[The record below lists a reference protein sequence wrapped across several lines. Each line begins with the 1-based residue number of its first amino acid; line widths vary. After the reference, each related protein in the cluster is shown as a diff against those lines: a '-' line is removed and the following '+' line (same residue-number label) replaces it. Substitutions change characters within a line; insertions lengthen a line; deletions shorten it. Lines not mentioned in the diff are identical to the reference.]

1 MCPSP
6 SVPLALTVPVA
17 AAGLAY
23 LNAKTSFSYDAAIL
37 NGIARAAWRHNR
49 RESTDRLNAFYRL
62 EEVATS
68 KSASC
73 VGFLF
78 EDRSWTYAQMYDAA
92 LKYGHY
98 LKSKF
103 DLKPKDIV
111 ALDLMNSDHFLL
123 VCFGLWSIGARPA
136 FINYN
141 LTGDALCHCV
151 KTANSV
157 LLLVDPDVESNVDD
171 GVRGKLGDLRIEFL
185 TQEFI
190 SAAMAME
197 PVRPPNE
204 VRAGDVGRDMGA
216 LIFTSGTTGLP
227 KAAIISWTKLTT
239 GASFVGGWLRT
250 KSSDV
255 LYTPMPLY
263 HSSAFLLGFFH
274 CLEVG
279 ATFAVGRK
287 FSTKTFWKDVRK
299 HNATIIQYVGETCRY
314 LMAAK
319 PEIDPTTGENLD
331 KKHNVRVALGNGLR
345 PDVWAKFQERFGIE
359 IIGEFYAATEAAYGT
374 WNYSRNDFTRGAVGR
389 NGWLYGLLVRSQQA
403 IVERDHETDQPY
415 RDPKTGLCIAVPRG
429 EVGELLFKLP
439 EDTTRNFQGYY
450 NNAKATDS
458 KIIRDVFKK
467 GDAYF
472 RSGDLISWDT
482 EGRTYFHDRIG
493 DTFRWK
499 SENVAT
505 TEVSATVGLH
515 PAVEEANV
523 YGVQLPHHDGRAGCA
538 AIALR
543 TAPDDALLRSLAE
556 HVRAKLPKYAV
567 PIFLRLGKGLS
578 AAITGTNKQQK
589 HSLRVEGVDPAKVG
603 DDELYWLK
611 GDTYVRFGGED
622 WSRMNAGQV
631 KL

>member
-1 MCPSP
+1 MPF
-6 SVPLALTVPVA
+6 PLALTVPAA

-23 LNAKTSFSYDAAIL
+23 LNAKTSFSYDAASIR
-37 NGIARAAWRHNR
+37 GMARAAWRHKR
-49 RESTDRLNAFYRL
+49 REAAEHLNTFYRL
-62 EEVATS
+62 EEIATS
-68 KSASC
+68 KSADR
-73 VGFLF
+73 VGMLF
-78 EDRSWTYAQMYDAA
+78 EDRSWTYSQMYEAA
-92 LKYGHY
+92 LKYGNY

-103 DLKPKDIV
+103 HLKPQDIV
-111 ALDLMNSDHFLL
+111 AVDLMNSDHFLL
-123 VCFGLWSIGARPA
+123 ICFGLWSIGVRPA

-141 LTGDALCHCV
+141 LTSDPLCHCV

-157 LLLVDPDVESNVDD
+157 LLLVDPDVQHNIDED
-171 GVRGKLGDLRIEFL
+171 VREKLGDLRIEFL
-185 TQEFI
+185 TEEFI
-190 SAAMAME
+190 SAAMAMD

-204 VRAGDVGRDMGA
+204 VRAGIVGRDMAG

-227 KAAIISWTKLTT
+227 KAAIISWSKLVT
-239 GASFVGGWLRT
+239 GPNFVGGWLGT
-250 KSSDV
+250 KSSDI

-263 HSSAFLLGFFH
+263 HSSAFILGFLQ
-274 CLEVG
+274 CLESE
-279 ATFAVGRK
+279 ATLAIGHK

-319 PEIDPTTGENLD
+319 PEIDPTTGEDLD
-331 KKHNVRVALGNGLR
+331 KKHNVRLALGNGLR

-359 IIGEFYAATEAAYGT
+359 SVAEFYAATEAATGT
-374 WNYSRNDFTRGAVGR
+374 WNYSRNHFSRGAIGR
-389 NGWLYGLLVRSQQA
+389 NGWLYGLYVSSKQV
-403 IVERDHETDQPY
+403 IVERDHETDEPY
-415 RDPKTGLCIAVPRG
+415 RDPKTGFCVAVPRG
-429 EVGELLFKLP
+429 EVGELLAKLP
-439 EDTTRNFQGYY
+439 EDTTVSFQGYY

-472 RSGDLISWDT
+472 RTGDLISWDS

-538 AIALR
+538 AISFR
-543 TAPDDALLRSLAE
+543 RAPDEALLRSLAE
-556 HVRAKLPKYAV
+556 HARAKLPKYAV
-567 PIFLRLGKGLS
+567 PIFLRRGKGLV
-578 AAITGTNKQQK
+578 AAVTGTNKQQK
-589 HSLRVEGVDPAKVG
+589 HNLRVEGVDPAKVG

-611 GDTYVRFGGED
+611 GDTYVRFGQED
-622 WSRMNAGQV
+622 WDLMNAGQV

>member
-1 MCPSP
+1 M
-6 SVPLALTVPVA
+6 PLPLVLTVPA
-17 AAGLAY
+17 AVAGLAY
-23 LNAKTSFSYDAAIL
+23 LNAKTSFSYDVATL
-37 NGIARAAWRHNR
+37 KGTARAAWRHHR
-49 RESTDRLNAFYRL
+49 RESADHCNAFYRL
-62 EEVATS
+62 EEIATG
-68 KSASC
+68 KSANRMAL
-73 VGFLF
+73 LF
-78 EDRSWTYAQMYDAA
+78 EDRSWTYAQMYEAA
-92 LKYGHY
+92 LKYGNY

-103 DLKPKDIV
+103 DLMPKDIV

-123 VCFGLWSIGARPA
+123 VCFGLWSIGVRPA

-141 LTGDALCHCV
+141 LTSDALCHCV

-157 LLLVDPDVESNVDD
+157 LLLVDPDVESNVDEAL
-171 GVRGKLGDLRIEFL
+171 REKLGGLRTEFL
-185 TQEFI
+185 TEEFI
-190 SAAMAME
+190 SAAMTMDA
-197 PVRPPNE
+197 VRPPNE
-204 VRAGDVGRDMGA
+204 ARAGDEGRDMAA

-227 KAAIISWTKLTT
+227 KAAIVSWSKLI
-239 GASFVGGWLRT
+239 AAPNFVGGWLGT
-250 KSSDV
+250 KSSDI

-263 HSSAFLLGFFH
+263 HSSALLLGFFQ
-274 CLEVG
+274 CFELE

-287 FSTKTFWKDVRK
+287 FSTKIFWKDVRR

-319 PEIDPTTGENLD
+319 PEIDPTTGRNLD
-331 KKHNVRVALGNGLR
+331 KKHKVRLALGNGLR

-359 IIGEFYAATEAAYGT
+359 SIGEFYASTEGAGAT
-374 WNYSRNDFTRGAVGR
+374 WNYSRNDFSRGAIGR
-389 NGWLYGLLVRSQQA
+389 NGWLYGLFMRSKHA
-403 IVERDHETDQPY
+403 IVEHDYETDEPH

-429 EVGELLFKLP
+429 DVGELLLKLP
-439 EDTTRNFQGYY
+439 EDTTKNFQGYY
-450 NNAKATDS
+450 NNQKATDS

-472 RSGDLISWDT
+472 WSGDLVSWDS

-493 DTFRWK
+493 DTFRWR

-538 AIALR
+538 AIALK
-543 TAPDDALLRSLAE
+543 TAPDETLLRSLAE
-556 HVRAKLPKYAV
+556 HARAKLPKYAV

-589 HSLRVEGVDPAKVG
+589 HSLRVEGVDPGKVG

-611 GDTYVRFGGED
+611 DDTYVRFSKAD
-622 WSRMNAGQV
+622 WDRMNAGEI

>member
-1 MCPSP
+1 MP
-6 SVPLALTVPVA
+6 VTLPLALTIPAA

-23 LNAKTSFSYDAAIL
+23 LNAKTSFSYDAATIK
-37 NGIARAAWRHNR
+37 GTVRAAWRHNR
-49 RESTDRLNAFYRL
+49 RESADRLNAFYRL
-62 EEVATS
+62 EEIANG
-68 KSASC
+68 KSASR
-73 VGFLF
+73 VGLLF
-78 EDRSWTYAQMYDAA
+78 KDRSWTYAQMYDAA
-92 LKYGHY
+92 LKYGNY
-98 LKSKF
+98 LKTKY

-111 ALDLMNSDHFLL
+111 ALDLMNSDHFIL

-141 LTGDALCHCV
+141 LTSDALCHCV

-157 LLLVDPDVESNVDD
+157 LMLVDPDVQSNVDE
-171 GVRGKLGDLRIEFL
+171 GVREKLGDLRIEFL
-185 TQEFI
+185 TEEVI
-190 SAAMAME
+190 SAVMAMD

-204 VRAGDVGRDMGA
+204 LRAGEVGRDMAA

-227 KAAIISWTKLTT
+227 KAAIVSWTKIVT
-239 GASFVGGWLRT
+239 APNFVGRWLGT
-250 KSSDV
+250 TSSDV

-263 HSSAFLLGFFH
+263 HSSAFILGFFQ
-274 CLEVG
+274 CFELE
-279 ATFAVGRK
+279 ATFAIGHK

-331 KKHNVRVALGNGLR
+331 KKHNVRLALGNGLR

-359 IIGEFYAATEAAYGT
+359 SVGEFYAATEGSGGT
-374 WNYSRNDFTRGAVGR
+374 WNYSRNEFSRGAIGR
-389 NGWLYGLLVRSQQA
+389 NGWLYGLFMKSKQA
-403 IVERDHETDQPY
+403 IVERDHETDEPH
-415 RDPKTGLCIAVPRG
+415 RDPKTGFCVAVPRG

-439 EDTTRNFQGYY
+439 EDMTKNFQGYY
-450 NNAKATDS
+450 NNPKATNS

-472 RSGDLISWDT
+472 RSGDLVSWDT

-505 TEVSATVGLH
+505 TEVSATVGVH

-538 AIALR
+538 AIALK
-543 TAPDDALLRSLAE
+543 TAPDEALLKSLAE
-556 HVRAKLPKYAV
+556 HARAKLPKYAV

-589 HSLRVEGVDPAKVG
+589 HNLRVEGVDPAKVG

-611 GDTYVRFGGED
+611 GDTYVRFGQED
-622 WSRMNAGQV
+622 WDQMNAGQV